1 MINEN
6 LLSYPTVSLNNF
18 KGSFTP
24 WMQPKL

>member
-18 KGSFTP
+18 KGSFTS
-24 WMQPKL
+24 WMHPKL